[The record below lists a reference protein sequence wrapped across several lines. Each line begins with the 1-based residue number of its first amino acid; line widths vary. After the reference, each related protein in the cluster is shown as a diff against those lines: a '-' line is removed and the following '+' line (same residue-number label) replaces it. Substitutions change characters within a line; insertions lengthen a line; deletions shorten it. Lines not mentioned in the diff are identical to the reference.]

1 MSKQIINYLAD
12 KNIAI
17 LGFGREGKST
27 YQFIRKYLKEKRLTI
42 IDKDEQIINSINSD
56 KYLDFVLG
64 EHYLDHLDKYDLV
77 IKAPGIVLKDRHLN
91 NITSQLEL
99 TLKYFKDNIIGIT
112 GTKGKSTTT
121 SLIYQI
127 LKSQKD
133 NVYLLG
139 NIGIPI
145 FDYIDE
151 IDSDSLLVIEM
162 SAQQLEYVDY
172 SPKYGIIINLFEEH
186 LDYFQTKENYFK
198 TKLKM
203 FEYQGKDDF
212 SLYYEDNK
220 TLNSYVDDKYLGKKI
235 KISSIN
241 KANIYINGEY
251 IYHKNKKLYNI
262 NDKRYLL
269 GNHNL
274 IDIMF
279 ALAISELF
287 KLDTK
292 KVVECINNFQGLEH
306 RLEYVGKYCDIM
318 YYNDAIATIPEATKY
333 AIETLKSVDTLIF
346 GGMDRGIDYQEFAE
360 FLAKSNIHNLV
371 CLKDSGY
378 KIGHMIESYGTEN
391 KVIHVKDLKEAVEYA
406 KKNTEKGKICLLSPA
421 APSYNEFKNFEEKGN
436 TFKKLVIGG

>member
-1 MSKQIINYLAD
+1 MSKQIIDYLAD

-27 YQFIRKYLKEKRLTI
+27 YHFIRKHLKEKRLTI
-42 IDKDEQIINSINSD
+42 IDKDEQILNDFNSD

-64 EHYLDHLDKYDLV
+64 DGYLDNLDKYDLV
-77 IKAPGIVLKDRHLN
+77 IKTPGIPLKNRDLS
-91 NITSQLEL
+91 NITCQLEL

-127 LKSQKD
+127 LKRQKD

-151 IDSDSLLVIEM
+151 INSNSLLVIEM
-162 SAQQLEYVDY
+162 SAQQLEYVHY

-186 LDYFQTKENYFK
+186 LDYFQTKEKYFQMK
-198 TKLKM
+198 FKM
-203 FEYQGKDDF
+203 FEYQDKDDF
-212 SLYYEDNK
+212 ALYYEDNK
-220 TLNSYVDDKYLGKKI
+220 TLNSYVDDKCLGKKVR
-235 KISSIN
+235 ISSIN
-241 KANIYINGEY
+241 KADIYINGEY
-251 IYHKNKKLYNI
+251 IYYQDKKVYNI

-269 GNHNL
+269 GNHYL

-279 ALAISELF
+279 AIAISELF
-287 KLDTK
+287 KLDNIKT
-292 KVVECINNFQGLEH
+292 VECINNFQGLEH
-306 RLEYVGKYCDIM
+306 RLEYIGKYCDII

-333 AIETLKSVDTLIF
+333 AIETLENVDTLIF
-346 GGMDRGIDYQEFAE
+346 GGMDRGINYQEFAE
-360 FLAKSNIHNLV
+360 FLARSNIHNLV

-378 KIGHMIESYGTEN
+378 KIGHMIEKIGTKN
-391 KVIHVKDLKEAVEYA
+391 KVIYVKDLKEAVEYA
-406 KKNTEKGKICLLSPA
+406 KKYTEKGKICLLSPA